1 MTAQHLNNQHYDWK
15 HVLDYETLW
24 ILAFSAVVIGSGIV
38 ALFSMAQ
45 NNPQALL

>member
-1 MTAQHLNNQHYDWK
+1 MTAQHLNIQRYDWK
-15 HVLDYETLW
+15 HLLDYETLW

-45 NNPQALL
+45 NHPQALL

>member
-1 MTAQHLNNQHYDWK
+1 MTAQHLNNWRYDWK
-15 HVLDYETLW
+15 HLVDYETLW
-24 ILAFSAVVIGSGIV
+24 ILAFSAAVIGSGIF

>member
-1 MTAQHLNNQHYDWK
+1 MTAWHLNNQHYDWK